1 MHRSKFLL
9 GLWTLLASASALSA
23 LAACD
28 NSTFK
33 NPGTGSNLGKGL
45 PYSNPETAA
54 RLGYAA
60 GLSWCKKTPPD
71 SPIYWL
77 TPDRALPCHQDRPIP
92 KHYVKPSD
100 FTNGTAAEREAAA
113 RVYNL
118 GFYRGFVEGSDVVA
132 PSSVSPSAVAGCP

>member
-28 NSTFK
+28 NSSG
-33 NPGTGSNLGKGL
+33 NNLGKGL

-60 GLSWCKKTPPD
+60 GLSWGKKTPPD

-118 GFYRGFVEGSDVVA
+118 GFYRGFVEGSGVETHFPA
-132 PSSVSPSAVAGCP
+132 SSNAAASCP